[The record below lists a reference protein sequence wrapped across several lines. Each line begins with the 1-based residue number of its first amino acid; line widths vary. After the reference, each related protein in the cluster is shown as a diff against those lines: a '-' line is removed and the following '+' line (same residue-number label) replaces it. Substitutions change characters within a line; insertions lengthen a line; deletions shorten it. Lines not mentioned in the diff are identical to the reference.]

1 MIKVNLIPL
10 KKSIPTDDIP
20 KPPVKVVT
28 TPIPVSNPEPEDE
41 SLDEIWDAVE
51 LAESPLKD
59 VRMFQPLAS
68 DIANSLTE
76 KVVLPESPLSKYRKD
91 YGNAIYHGIM
101 QAAGF
106 VKVGKKYSGTCKL
119 ESEQQKVTLR
129 YVSDY
134 AETRVVDV
142 DLPSDIT
149 ESILAYYCKK
159 ELDAALQ
166 QAFAESLGAAV
177 LTPSKTEIPSE
188 QPTVT
193 VHPAT
198 TEKKNDHDTS
208 VQSNLDPNHIVI
220 EMQLS
225 KFDSDTIYVKFVD
238 HNGRLVEIPIY
249 IRDIGDI
256 NVEDDLDMD
265 AVLQKFASFFDGDI
279 KISPTGEKEMACLYS
294 IYRGDFVIKTARV
307 AAFDTG
313 EPVELNAEL
322 LLLLYHILDRYSK
335 MQEFMYLWEM
345 PVLEKHDDAFEED
358 TEVDDDDMMR
368 AATSFGSNDSEDEE
382 VADEHDHEDIE
393 NDPTWAAK
401 VDPYETDLASEA
413 ARPSDG
419 DFSSDED
426 DDTEMFAPI
435 RRKK

>member
-28 TPIPVSNPEPEDE
+28 APIPVSNPEPEDE
-41 SLDEIWDAVE
+41 ALDEIWDAVE

-76 KVVLPESPLSKYRKD
+76 KIVLPDSPLSNYRKD
-91 YGNAIYHGIM
+91 CGNAIYHGIM

-119 ESEQQKVTLR
+119 ESEQQKATLR
-129 YVSDY
+129 YVSNY
-134 AETRVVDV
+134 AETRTVDV
-142 DLPSDIT
+142 NLPSDIT

-159 ELDAALQ
+159 EWDVTLQ
-166 QAFAESLGAAV
+166 RVFAELLGAEI

-188 QPTVT
+188 KPTVT
-193 VHPAT
+193 VHPTT
-198 TEKKNDHDTS
+198 TEKKEDRGAS

-225 KFDSDTIYVKFVD
+225 KFDADTVYVKFVD
-238 HNGRLVEIPIY
+238 RNGRLVEIPIY

-265 AVLQKFASFFDGDI
+265 AVLQKFASFFAGDI
-279 KISPTGEKEMACLYS
+279 KVAPTGEKEMACLYN

-313 EPVELNAEL
+313 EHVDLNAEL

-345 PVLEKHDDAFEED
+345 PVLEKHDEFEED
-358 TEVDDDDMMR
+358 TVVDDDEMMR
-368 AATSFGSNDSEDEE
+368 VASSFGSNDSEDEE
-382 VADEHDHEDIE
+382 VANEHDHEDIE

-419 DFSSDED
+419 DFASDED

>member
-41 SLDEIWDAVE
+41 TLDEIWDAVE

-76 KVVLPESPLSKYRKD
+76 KIVLPDSPLSNYRKD
-91 YGNAIYHGIM
+91 CGNAIYHGIM

-106 VKVGKKYSGTCKL
+106 VKVGKKYGGTCHL
-119 ESEQQKVTLR
+119 IDEQQKVTLR
-129 YVSDY
+129 YVSEY
-134 AETRVVDV
+134 AKTHTVDV
-142 DLPSDIT
+142 NIPSDIT

-159 ELDAALQ
+159 EWDAALRRT
-166 QAFAESLGAAV
+166 FAEVLGAAI
-177 LTPSKTEIPSE
+177 LTPGKTEIPSE
-188 QPTVT
+188 KPTVT

-198 TEKKNDHDTS
+198 TEEKKDCGTS
-208 VQSNLDPNHIVI
+208 AQSNLDPNHIVI

-225 KFDSDTIYVKFVD
+225 KFDADTVYVKFVD
-238 HNGRLVEIPIY
+238 RNGRLVDIPIY

-256 NVEDDLDMD
+256 IVEDDLDMD
-265 AVLQKFASFFDGDI
+265 GVLQLFASFFDGDV
-279 KISPTGEKEMACLYS
+279 KIVPTGEKEMASLYS
-294 IYRGDFVIKTARV
+294 IYQGEFVIKTARV
-307 AAFDTG
+307 SAFDTG

-322 LLLLYHILDRYSK
+322 LLLLYRILDRYSK
-335 MQEFMYLWEM
+335 MQKFMYLWEM
-345 PVLEKHDDAFEED
+345 PVLEKHDDESEED
-358 TEVDDDDMMR
+358 TEVDDDEMMR
-368 AATSFGSNDSEDEE
+368 AATSFGSGSNDSEDEE
-382 VADEHDHEDIE
+382 PVEDDCDDTE
-393 NDPTWAAK
+393 NDLS
-401 VDPYETDLASEA
+401 VEA
-413 ARPSDG
+413 AHPSDG
-419 DFSSDED
+419 DFASDED

>member
-28 TPIPVSNPEPEDE
+28 TPIPVNNPEPEDE
-41 SLDEIWDAVE
+41 TLDEIWDAVE

-76 KVVLPESPLSKYRKD
+76 KIILPDSPLSNYRKD
-91 YGNAIYHGIM
+91 CGNAIYHGIM

-134 AETRVVDV
+134 AETRTVDV

-159 ELDAALQ
+159 EWDVALQ
-166 QAFAESLGAAV
+166 RSFAEVLGAAI
-177 LTPSKTEIPSE
+177 LTPSKTEVPSE
-188 QPTVT
+188 KPTVT

-198 TEKKNDHDTS
+198 TEEKKDRGTS
-208 VQSNLDPNHIVI
+208 AQSNLDPNHIVI

-225 KFDSDTIYVKFVD
+225 KFDADTVYVKFVD
-238 HNGRLVEIPIY
+238 RNGRHVEIPIY

-265 AVLQKFASFFDGDI
+265 GVLQLFASFFDGDV
-279 KISPTGEKEMACLYS
+279 KISPTGEKEMAYLYN

-322 LLLLYHILDRYSK
+322 LLLLYRILDRYSK
-335 MQEFMYLWEM
+335 MQKFMYLWEM
-345 PVLEKHDDAFEED
+345 PVLEKHDDESEEEED
-358 TEVDDDDMMR
+358 AEVDDDEMMR

-382 VADEHDHEDIE
+382 SVSVDSDDTE
-393 NDPTWAAK
+393 NA
-401 VDPYETDLASEA
+401 LASEA

-419 DFSSDED
+419 DFTSDED

>member
-10 KKSIPTDDIP
+10 KKKSIPTDDIP

-76 KVVLPESPLSKYRKD
+76 KIVLSDNPLSNYRKD

-119 ESEQQKVTLR
+119 ETEQQKVTLR

-134 AETRVVDV
+134 AETRIVDIN
-142 DLPSDIT
+142 LPSDIT

-159 ELDAALQ
+159 ELNAALQ
-166 QAFAESLGAAV
+166 QAFAEV
-177 LTPSKTEIPSE
+177 LSAEILAPSKTEIPSE
-188 QPTVT
+188 KPTVT

-198 TEKKNDHDTS
+198 TEKKKDRDTS

-225 KFDSDTIYVKFVD
+225 KFDADTVYVKFVD
-238 HNGRLVEIPIY
+238 RNGRLVEIPIY

-265 AVLQKFASFFDGDI
+265 AVLQKFASFFDGDV
-279 KISPTGEKEMACLYS
+279 KIAPTVEKEMACLYN

-313 EPVELNAEL
+313 EPVDLNAEL
-322 LLLLYHILDRYSK
+322 LLLLYRILDRYSK
-335 MQEFMYLWEM
+335 MQKFMYLWEM
-345 PVLEKHDDAFEED
+345 PVREKHDEFEED
-358 TEVDDDDMMR
+358 TEVDDDEMMR

-401 VDPYETDLASEA
+401 VDPYGPQSEPEA
-413 ARPSDG
+413 THPSE
-419 DFSSDED
+419 ED
-426 DDTEMFAPI
+426 DETEMFAPI

>member
-28 TPIPVSNPEPEDE
+28 APIPVSNPEPEDE
-41 SLDEIWDAVE
+41 TLDEIWDAVE

-76 KVVLPESPLSKYRKD
+76 KIVLPDSPLSNYRKD
-91 YGNAIYHGIM
+91 CGNAIYHGIM

-119 ESEQQKVTLR
+119 ESEQQKATLR

-134 AETRVVDV
+134 AETRTVDV
-142 DLPSDIT
+142 NLPSDIT

-159 ELDAALQ
+159 EWDVALQ
-166 QAFAESLGAAV
+166 RAFAELLGAEI
-177 LTPSKTEIPSE
+177 LTLSKTEIPSE
-188 QPTVT
+188 KPTVT

-198 TEKKNDHDTS
+198 TEKKDDRGAS

-225 KFDSDTIYVKFVD
+225 KFDADTVYVKFVD
-238 HNGRLVEIPIY
+238 RNGRLVEIPIY

-279 KISPTGEKEMACLYS
+279 KVAPTGEKEMACLYN

-313 EPVELNAEL
+313 EPVDLNAEL

-345 PVLEKHDDAFEED
+345 PALEKHDEFEED
-358 TEVDDDDMMR
+358 TEVDDDEMMR

-393 NDPTWAAK
+393 NDPTRAAK

-419 DFSSDED
+419 DFASDED

>member
-28 TPIPVSNPEPEDE
+28 APIPVSSPEPEDK

-76 KVVLPESPLSKYRKD
+76 KIVLSDNPLSNYRKD

-119 ESEQQKVTLR
+119 ETEQQKVTLR

-134 AETRVVDV
+134 AKTRIVDIN
-142 DLPSDIT
+142 LPSDIT

-159 ELDAALQ
+159 EWDVALQ
-166 QAFAESLGAAV
+166 RAFAEV
-177 LTPSKTEIPSE
+177 LSADILAPNKTEIPSE
-188 QPTVT
+188 KPTVT

-198 TEKKNDHDTS
+198 TEKKEDRGAS

-225 KFDSDTIYVKFVD
+225 KFDADTVYVKFVD
-238 HNGRLVEIPIY
+238 RNGRLVEIPIY

-256 NVEDDLDMD
+256 IVEDDLDMD
-265 AVLQKFASFFDGDI
+265 GVLQMFTSFFDNDV
-279 KISPTGEKEMACLYS
+279 KIVPTGEKEMASLYS
-294 IYRGDFVIKTARV
+294 IYQGEFVIKTARV
-307 AAFDTG
+307 SAFDTG

-322 LLLLYHILDRYSK
+322 LLLLYRILDRYSK
-335 MQEFMYLWEM
+335 MQKFMYLWEL
-345 PVLEKHDDAFEED
+345 PVLEKHDEIEGD
-358 TEVDDDDMMR
+358 TEVDDDEMMR

-413 ARPSDG
+413 ARPSEG
-419 DFSSDED
+419 DFASDEN

>member
-10 KKSIPTDDIP
+10 KKKSIPTDDIP

-28 TPIPVSNPEPEDE
+28 APIPVSSPEPENK

-76 KVVLPESPLSKYRKD
+76 KIVLSDNPLSNYRKD

-119 ESEQQKVTLR
+119 ETEQQKVTLR

-134 AETRVVDV
+134 AETRIVDIN
-142 DLPSDIT
+142 LPSDIT

-159 ELDAALQ
+159 ELNAALQ
-166 QAFAESLGAAV
+166 QAFAEV
-177 LTPSKTEIPSE
+177 LSADILAPSKTEIPSE
-188 QPTVT
+188 KPTVT

-198 TEKKNDHDTS
+198 TEKKDHDTS

-220 EMQLS
+220 EMELS
-225 KFDSDTIYVKFVD
+225 KSDADTVYVKFVD
-238 HNGRLVEIPIY
+238 RNGRLVEIPIY
-249 IRDIGDI
+249 IMDIGDI
-256 NVEDDLDMD
+256 NVEDDIGMD
-265 AVLQKFASFFDGDI
+265 DVLQKFASFFDGDV
-279 KISPTGEKEMACLYS
+279 KIVPTGGKGMACLYD

-307 AAFDTG
+307 SAFDTG

-322 LLLLYHILDRYSK
+322 LLLLYHILDRYSN
-335 MQEFMYLWEM
+335 MQELMYLWQF
-345 PVLEKHDDAFEED
+345 PSLHDASEED
-358 TEVDDDDMMR
+358 TEVDDDEMMR

-419 DFSSDED
+419 DFTSDED

>member
-28 TPIPVSNPEPEDE
+28 TPIPVNNPEPEDE
-41 SLDEIWDAVE
+41 TLDEIWDAVE

-76 KVVLPESPLSKYRKD
+76 KIILPDSPLSNYRKD
-91 YGNAIYHGIM
+91 CGNAIYHGIM

-129 YVSDY
+129 YVSNY
-134 AETRVVDV
+134 AETRTVDV

-159 ELDAALQ
+159 EWDVALQ
-166 QAFAESLGAAV
+166 RSFAEVLGAAI

-188 QPTVT
+188 KPTVT

-198 TEKKNDHDTS
+198 TEEKKDRGTS
-208 VQSNLDPNHIVI
+208 AQSNLDPNHIVI

-225 KFDSDTIYVKFVD
+225 KFDADTVYVKFVD
-238 HNGRLVEIPIY
+238 RNGRHVEIPIY

-265 AVLQKFASFFDGDI
+265 GVLQLFASFFDGDV
-279 KISPTGEKEMACLYS
+279 KISPTGEKEMAYLYN

-322 LLLLYHILDRYSK
+322 LLLLYRILDRYSK
-335 MQEFMYLWEM
+335 MQKFMYLWEM
-345 PVLEKHDDAFEED
+345 PVLEKHDDESEED
-358 TEVDDDDMMR
+358 TEVDDDEMMR
-368 AATSFGSNDSEDEE
+368 AATSFGSGSNDSEDEE
-382 VADEHDHEDIE
+382 PVEDDYDDTE
-393 NDPTWAAK
+393 NDLS
-401 VDPYETDLASEA
+401 VEA
-413 ARPSDG
+413 AHPSDG
-419 DFSSDED
+419 DFASDED

>member
-28 TPIPVSNPEPEDE
+28 APIPVSNPEPEDE
-41 SLDEIWDAVE
+41 TLDEIWDAVE

-76 KVVLPESPLSKYRKD
+76 KIILPDSPLSNYRKD
-91 YGNAIYHGIM
+91 CGNAIYHGIM

-119 ESEQQKVTLR
+119 ESEQQKATLR

-134 AETRVVDV
+134 AETRTVDV

-159 ELDAALQ
+159 EWDAALQ
-166 QAFAESLGAAV
+166 RAFAELLGATI
-177 LTPSKTEIPSE
+177 LTPSKTEVPSE
-188 QPTVT
+188 KPTVT

-198 TEKKNDHDTS
+198 TEEKKDRGTS
-208 VQSNLDPNHIVI
+208 AQSNLDPNHIVI

-225 KFDSDTIYVKFVD
+225 KFDADTVYVKFVD
-238 HNGRLVEIPIY
+238 RNGRLVEIPIY

-279 KISPTGEKEMACLYS
+279 KISPTGEKEMSCLYS

-345 PVLEKHDDAFEED
+345 PVLEKHDEFEED
-358 TEVDDDDMMR
+358 TEVDDDEMMR

-401 VDPYETDLASEA
+401 VDPYETQPEPETDH
-413 ARPSDG
+413 PSN
-419 DFSSDED
+419 ED
-426 DDTEMFAPI
+426 DETEMFAPI

>member
-28 TPIPVSNPEPEDE
+28 TPVPVSNPEPEDE

-76 KVVLPESPLSKYRKD
+76 KIVLSDNPLSNYRKD

-119 ESEQQKVTLR
+119 ETEQQKVTLR

-134 AETRVVDV
+134 AKTRIVDIN
-142 DLPSDIT
+142 LPSDIT

-159 ELDAALQ
+159 ELNAALQ
-166 QAFAESLGAAV
+166 QAFAEV
-177 LTPSKTEIPSE
+177 LSADILAPSKTEIPSE
-188 QPTVT
+188 KPTVT

-198 TEKKNDHDTS
+198 TEKKKDHGTS

-225 KFDSDTIYVKFVD
+225 KFDADTVYVKFVD

-256 NVEDDLDMD
+256 IVEDDLDMD
-265 AVLQKFASFFDGDI
+265 GVLQMFTSFFDNDV
-279 KISPTGEKEMACLYS
+279 KIIPTGEKEMVSLYS
-294 IYRGDFVIKTARV
+294 IYQGEFVIKTARV
-307 AAFDTG
+307 SAFDTG

-322 LLLLYHILDRYSK
+322 LLLLYRILDRYSK
-335 MQEFMYLWEM
+335 MQKFMYLWEL
-345 PVLEKHDDAFEED
+345 PVLEKHDEIEGD
-358 TEVDDDDMMR
+358 TEVDDDEMMR
-368 AATSFGSNDSEDEE
+368 AATSFGSDDSEDGGII
-382 VADEHDHEDIE
+382 EDDTEDYLAI
-393 NDPTWAAK
+393 AA
-401 VDPYETDLASEA
+401 S
-413 ARPSDG
+413 RPSD
-419 DFSSDED
+419 DELSTSDEN

>member
-20 KPPVKVVT
+20 KPPVKVVAA
-28 TPIPVSNPEPEDE
+28 PIPVSSPEPEDK

-59 VRMFQPLAS
+59 VRLFQPLAS

-76 KVVLPESPLSKYRKD
+76 KIILPDSPLSDYRKD
-91 YGNAIYHGIM
+91 CGNAIYHGIM

-119 ESEQQKVTLR
+119 ETEQQKVTLR

-134 AETRVVDV
+134 AETRTVNV
-142 DLPSDIT
+142 DLPSDTI

-159 ELDAALQ
+159 EWDTILQ
-166 QAFAESLGAAV
+166 HAFADALGAAI
-177 LTPSKTEIPSE
+177 LTPSSKSPEIQPKKETVSSHSE
-188 QPTVT
+188 TKEGKKKDPGI
-193 VHPAT
+193 PA
-198 TEKKNDHDTS
+198 
-208 VQSNLDPNHIVI
+208 QLNLDPNHIVI

-225 KFDSDTIYVKFVD
+225 KSDADTVYVKFVD
-238 HNGRLVEIPIY
+238 RNGRLVELPIY
-249 IRDIGDI
+249 IMDIGDI
-256 NVEDDLDMD
+256 NVEDDLGMD
-265 AVLQKFASFFDGDI
+265 DVLQKFASFFDGDV
-279 KISPTGEKEMACLYS
+279 KIAPTGEKEMARLYN
-294 IYRGDFVIKTARV
+294 IYRGDFIIKTARV

-335 MQEFMYLWEM
+335 MQELMYLWQL
-345 PVLEKHDDAFEED
+345 PVLHDESEED
-358 TEVDDDDMMR
+358 TEIDDDDMMR

-382 VADEHDHEDIE
+382 VVDEHDHEDIE

-401 VDPYETDLASEA
+401 VDPYETHLASEA

-419 DFSSDED
+419 DFASDED